1 MHRDLDMSR
10 DHSENPCLPV
20 PASES
25 TSARRLG
32 ADGDCLE
39 THPTATL
46 PAASELA
53 SGRLYWVS
61 KTVAAHRGSRLDLAA
76 NLTRRP
82 GGPVRADCHLT
93 KCASAVMLTSW
104 QAALSP
110 VSP

>member
-1 MHRDLDMSR
+1 MSR
-10 DHSENPCLPV
+10 DHSEIPGLPV

-25 TSARRLG
+25 TSAQHPG
-32 ADGDCLE
+32 ANGDCLE
-39 THPTATL
+39 THPTATP

-53 SGRLYWVS
+53 SGRLDWVS
-61 KTVAAHRGSRLDLAA
+61 KTVAAHPGSRLDLAA

-82 GGPVRADCHLT
+82 GGPVRAECHLA